1 MLSAREFEDAVM
13 DLEGV
18 RIVLRCPTGQQF
30 PEYNY
35 DRMAANNATI
45 GEWLEARIFHRVGGV
60 EVAVVDGLGATPV
73 RRMKLSTLRN
83 SYSD

>member
-1 MLSAREFEDAVM
+1 MLSAREFEDAVLE
-13 DLEGV
+13 LEGV
-18 RIVLRCPTGQQF
+18 RIVLRCPTNQSF
-30 PEYNY
+30 PDYNY

-45 GEWLEARIFHRVGGV
+45 GEWLDARILHRLGGV
-60 EVAVVDGLGATPV
+60 EVAVVDGLGASPV